1 MVSENNVPLD
11 DDGLPPAP
19 KNNGEKEEVQ
29 QVTGEVVEEV
39 TDDTI
44 EIPQN
49 GPVASVMMKRS
60 GEILEIAGLPIRSVP
75 TDLRAGPHTTTGQV
89 EILWRNGYS
98 QDDIVNTKEL
108 AYNSVRFVVSTVR
121 AKFGDQLP
129 KEEREQQQRKSK
141 NKNTALMSVDGR
153 PQVPARGK
161 PNELQGMIDSLQVP
175 VGDLDV
181 LKEGMKY
188 GMSVVIMAV
197 RIVQELSAIG
207 VQQSKPLLDMAKSMR
222 EGEALAAKNSA
233 MEAGLAAAQA
243 VEGSIGPDLAS
254 LRTKV
259 DALDRGSSANP
270 MQNMFVR
277 AMEPSIQKLMG
288 SMFAGLPGMG
298 GNQQQPPNQQPNTE
312 QLPPV
317 GGWPETEE

>member
-1 MVSENNVPLD
+1 MVSDNSTLLD
-11 DDGLPPAP
+11 GGGLPPDP
-19 KNNGEKEEVQ
+19 NSSGTKEEEVQ
-29 QVTGEVVEEV
+29 KVTGEVVEEV
-39 TDDTI
+39 GDDII

-75 TDLRAGPHTTTGQV
+75 TDLRAGPYTTTGQV

-108 AYNSVRFVVSTVR
+108 TYNSVRFVVSKVR

-129 KEEREQQQRKSK
+129 KEERRDLRVTKTDKQGEK
-141 NKNTALMSVDGR
+141 
-153 PQVPARGK
+153 PAKFIQRGK
-161 PNELQGMIDSLQVP
+161 PGDLQGMIDSLEVP

-222 EGEALAAKNSA
+222 EGEAMAAKNSA

-243 VEGSIGPDLAS
+243 VDAS
-254 LRTKV
+254 LSPELQALRAKV
-259 DALDRGSSANP
+259 DSLDRGSGANP
-270 MQNMFVR
+270 MQSMFVR
-277 AMEPSIQKLMG
+277 AMEPSIQQLMTG
-288 SMFAGLPGMG
+288 MFANLPGMG
-298 GNQQQPPNQQPNTE
+298 SKTA
-312 QLPPV
+312 LPPAAPGTAPLPPA